1 MTTHEEKDF
10 FISYH
15 EADREWAEWIAY
27 QIEEAHYSCA
37 IRAWDLRPGHH
48 DVHER
53 NKALM
58 QAKRFLI
65 ILSPAYL
72 DAIDINQAEW
82 EFAFSK
88 DPTGSLG
95 ILVPIRVRECNPSG
109 LLAPIIY
116 IDLVKQVKSG
126 ASKILLDGIQR
137 TRLKPSHSP
146 SYPGSIPIFPGPSN
160 VLIASLGDSP
170 VVVTSMYDLL
180 TQREGLIIDRMIVLY
195 PEGEKNAYKY
205 VKEVLSDVPDLQPEE
220 LPFEDANTW
229 RNACIFLKELYT
241 RLNACQEKGDTV
253 YLSLAGGRKSMAALA
268 AWVAPIFP
276 CIEGLYHVID
286 KQEENFLSTADLDTF
301 DTARRFKALHPDLS
315 HLILVKLPFE
325 KVETEQQD
333 FQTFHVALR
342 SATHDSLSARE
353 FETDMALITLQKIR
367 QGGSFLNIE
376 MTKQAV
382 EQFIVL
388 REEKPE
394 HARTIYEHIMQMSDI
409 TYLLSYEST
418 FNVDDYKQKHGKKS
432 SVILHSFTNLD
443 VPVRPVF
450 YTLPKDVYTHEN
462 HLEKVIICSLATK
475 SANDTRS
482 LAEIAQIS
490 IIPVKPEADFFD
502 LPPVPSP
509 VDSVLIVPLGKSPM
523 VATQLYTLLREQQQ
537 HTIHEVVLIYPQL
550 SVEINNSVDI
560 IRKALREEYNFT
572 SITRVGIPDLGDI
585 TSENDCW
592 IYQKYLEN
600 EIERVKNKYPVA
612 YQIDLALS
620 GGRKGMTAM
629 TIFAA
634 QKNNIP
640 YVYHTLITNENKS
653 EEIEEKTTIAVLAA
667 LNKKSRNDRLF
678 LHDYKVEGYNPYAN
692 FTLFRVPVFIA
703 DGW

>member
-15 EADREWAEWIAY
+15 QADRKWAEWIAWHL
-27 QIEEAHYSCA
+27 EANGYSCVF
-37 IRAWDLRPGHH
+37 RPWDFRPGSNFVMEE
-48 DVHER
+48 D
-53 NKALM
+53 KALDHT
-58 QAKRFLI
+58 KRI
-65 ILSPAYL
+65 VMVLSPDYL
-72 DAIDINQAEW
+72 AHQSEWTAVVVRNPDALL
-82 EFAFSK
+82 
-88 DPTGSLG
+88 P
-95 ILVPIRVRECNPSG
+95 VRVRECNPAGRLATITPIDIVPPIGESVARDR
-109 LLAPIIY
+109 LLAGI
-116 IDLVKQVKSG
+116 SG
-126 ASKILLDGIQR
+126 
-137 TRLKPSHSP
+137 TRLKPSQSP
-146 SYPGSIPIFPGPSN
+146 HYPGPIPIFPGPSN

-170 VVVTSMYDLL
+170 VVVSSMYDLL
-180 TQREGLIIDRMIVLY
+180 TQQEGLIIDRMIVLY

-205 VKEVLSDVPDLQPEE
+205 VKEVFSDVPDLQPEE

-276 CIEGLYHVID
+276 CIAGLYHVID
-286 KQEENFLSTADLDTF
+286 KQEENFFATADLDTF
-301 DTARRFKALHPDLS
+301 DTARRFRALHPNLS

-325 KVETEQQD
+325 KVETEQPD
-333 FQTFHVALR
+333 FQALHVALR

-353 FETDMALITLQKIR
+353 FETDMALITLQKIY
-367 QGGSFLNIE
+367 QGGPFLNIE
-376 MTKQAV
+376 VTKQAT

-388 REEKPE
+388 CEEKPKY
-394 HARTIYEHIMQMSDI
+394 ARALYEHIMQMSDL
-409 TYLLSYEST
+409 TFLLNQEST
-418 FNVDDYKQKHGKKS
+418 FNIDDYKQKHGKKS
-432 SVILHSFTNLD
+432 SVILHSFTNLKI
-443 VPVRPVF
+443 PVRPVF
-450 YTLPKDVYTHEN
+450 YTLPNDVYTHED
-462 HLEKVIICSLATK
+462 HVEKVIICSLETK
-475 SANDTRS
+475 SADDTRS
-482 LAEIAQIS
+482 LAEIAQTS
-490 IIPVKPEADFFD
+490 IIPVQPEANFFD
-502 LPPVPSP
+502 LPPVSSPVDSVLTP

-550 SVEINNSVDI
+550 SVEIHNSVDI

-600 EIERVKNKYPVA
+600 EIERVKNKYPVD

-634 QKNNIP
+634 LKNRLP
-640 YVYHTLITNENKS
+640 YVYHTLITDDTKS
-653 EEIEEKTTIAVLAA
+653 VEIEEDTTIKA
-667 LNKKSRNDRLF
+667 LTGLDKKTRNARLF
-678 LHDYKVEGYNPYAN
+678 LHEYQTDGYNPYAN
-692 FTLFRVPVFIA
+692 FTLFRVPVFTA